1 MMKMKS
7 LIYNIKVCAVAVV
20 ALLVAT
26 SCLEKY
32 PGSAIETGKS
42 MKTYDDAVQFNTGIY
57 AMLKSSSLYT
67 GYLTTLPDVQTDLLY
82 AVDGYSNQLGS
93 FWLWQVRS
101 TTSESEAVYANL
113 YSVISNC
120 NFFLE
125 NIGAV
130 KANTTDDKKL
140 SDLDYFTGEVYAI
153 RALAYSEL
161 IKLYC
166 KAYDPAT
173 AQSEL
178 GVVLRKHYSKQ
189 EEAKRASLYDSYEFV
204 LEDLAKAEE
213 LLDSEYDGYGAI
225 YTTKAMAEALHARVA
240 LYMQDWDTAIDY
252 STKLI
257 DSERFALSSVN
268 NMISSSTSHFQHL
281 WANDEGWEIIWQINL
296 TPESY
301 GGMLGSPFLG
311 RNTDGVNYYPDY
323 VPAQWVLNLYEQ
335 SDLRYNA
342 YFANAQTAHAH
353 GLVWPLLIKYAG
365 NTSFISSYYLYEVS
379 MPKPFRLAEQYLI
392 RAEAYCRQATPNY
405 SAASKDLTKLRE
417 NRFRSGSGAMSIN
430 ADNWV
435 TNIANERVRELYMEG
450 HRLQDIK
457 RWGKLYNEGKGFER
471 TPQANSLAEGSSIK
485 KSADDY
491 MFVWPIPRHE
501 VEAPGSRVQQND
513 GY

>member
-1 MMKMKS
+1 MMKS
-7 LIYNIKVCAVAVV
+7 IIYNIKVCAIAMV

-32 PGSAIETGKS
+32 PGGAIETSKS
-42 MKTYDDAVQFNTGIY
+42 LKTYDDAVQFNTGIY

-67 GYLTTLPDVQTDLLY
+67 GYLTTLPDVQTDLVY

-93 FWLWQVRS
+93 FWLWQIRS

-125 NIGAV
+125 NIGVV
-130 KANTTDDKKL
+130 KANTTDDNKL

-166 KAYDPAT
+166 KAYNPAT
-173 AQSEL
+173 AKEEL
-178 GVVLRKHYSKQ
+178 GIVLRKHYSKP

-240 LYMQDWDTAIDY
+240 LYMQDWDTAVEY
-252 STKLI
+252 ATKLI
-257 DSERFALSSVN
+257 ESERFALSSVN
-268 NMISSSTSHFQHL
+268 NMISSSTSHFKHL

-296 TPESY
+296 SPESY

-323 VPAQWVLNLYEQ
+323 VPAQWVLNLYDAN
-335 SDLRYNA
+335 DLRYNA
-342 YFANAQTAHAH
+342 YFANAQTAHSH

-365 NTSFISSYYLYEVS
+365 NTSFINSYLLYEVS

-405 SAASKDLTKLRE
+405 SAASADLTKLRE
-417 NRFRSGSGAMSIN
+417 ARYVSGKGAMSVT
-430 ADNWV
+430 ADNWLE
-435 TNIANERVRELYMEG
+435 NIANERVRELYMEG
-450 HRLQDIK
+450 HRLQDLK
-457 RWGKLYNEGKGFER
+457 RWGDKYNEGKGFTR
-471 TPQANSLAEGSSIK
+471 TPQTNSLKEGSSIK

-501 VEAPGSRVQQND
+501 VEAPGSQVQQNE

>member
-1 MMKMKS
+1 M
-7 LIYNIKVCAVAVV
+7 V

-32 PGSAIETGKS
+32 PNSAIETNKS
-42 MKTYDDAVQFNTGIY
+42 LKSYDDAVQFNTGIY

-67 GYLTTLPDVQTDLLY
+67 GYLTYLPDVQTDLVY

-93 FWLWQVRS
+93 FWLWQIRS
-101 TTSESEAVYANL
+101 TTSESEAVYAAL

-130 KANTTDDKKL
+130 KANTIDDQKL

-189 EEAKRASLYDSYEFV
+189 EEAKRASLYDSYQFV
-204 LEDLAKAEE
+204 LDDLAKAED
-213 LLDSEYDGYGAI
+213 LLDEEYDGYSAI
-225 YTTKAMAEALHARVA
+225 YTTKAMVEALHARVA
-240 LYMQDWDTAIDY
+240 LYMQDWDNAIKY
-252 STKLI
+252 STSLI
-257 DSERFALSSVN
+257 ESKSFALSSVN
-268 NMISSSTSHFQHL
+268 STIGTQNHFQYL
-281 WANDEGWEIIWQINL
+281 WSDDDGYETIWRIYL

-311 RNTDGVNYYPDY
+311 FNNDRVYYYPDY
-323 VPAQWVLNLYEQ
+323 VPAQWVLNLYES

-342 YFANAQTAHAH
+342 YFANAQTGHSH
-353 GLVWPLLIKYAG
+353 GLVWPLLIKYRG
-365 NTSFISSYYLYEVS
+365 NTSFINSYLLYEVS

-392 RAEAYCRQATPNY
+392 RVEAYCRQATPNY
-405 SAASKDLTKLRE
+405 SAASADLTKLRE
-417 NRFRSGSGAMSIN
+417 ARFESGKGSLSVT
-430 ADNWV
+430 ADNWLD
-435 TNIANERVRELYMEG
+435 NIAKERVRELYMEG
-450 HRLQDIK
+450 HRLQDMK
-457 RWGKLYNEGKGFER
+457 RWGDDYNEGKGFER
-471 TPQANSLAEGSSIK
+471 TPQTNSLKEGSSLK

-501 VEAPGSRVQQND
+501 VEAPGSQVLQNE